1 MDCSM
6 FQKHVQPSLLFAV
19 SFYPRLEREVLDVL
33 KLNRK
38 VSVGSLLQ

>member
-6 FQKHVQPSLLFAV
+6 FQKPARPSLLIAV
-19 SFYPRLEREVLDVL
+19 SFYPRLEQEDLALL